1 MRDFSY
7 INKMIAELAPPNT
20 KLKWSNARANFGM
33 CSYPRENPTYF
44 IITISKPLAEL
55 NDDETVKQVV
65 LHEIAHALTP
75 GHGHD
80 TTWKQKCLEL
90 GGNGERCYNQ
100 LAVKTPKHNWMIRCP
115 MCGFQEFRFK
125 QPKDNTLC
133 PKCRKSAII
142 RDLRD

>member
-1 MRDFSY
+1 
-7 INKMIAELAPPNT
+7 MIAELAPPNT

-33 CSYPRENPTYF
+33 CSYQRGNPTYF

-100 LAVKTPKHNWMIRCP
+100 LAVKTPKHKN
-115 MCGFQEFRFK
+115 
-125 QPKDNTLC
+125 L
-133 PKCRKSAII
+133 
-142 RDLRD
+142 DLNNLKTILYVQNAVNLLLSGVCEIK